1 MSWFDNAA
9 KDNLLEEVSRFLEDH
24 SIAALMEVITQAIY
38 RKENDCL

>member
-9 KDNLLEEVSRFLEDH
+9 KDNLLEEVCRFLKDH